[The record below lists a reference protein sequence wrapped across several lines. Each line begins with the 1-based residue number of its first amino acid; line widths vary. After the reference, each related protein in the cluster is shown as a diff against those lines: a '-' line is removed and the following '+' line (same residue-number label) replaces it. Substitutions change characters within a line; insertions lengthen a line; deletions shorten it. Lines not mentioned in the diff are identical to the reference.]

1 MANSL
6 ITLSDKGTKF
16 TTIFNPP
23 ISLKGQPHE
32 MALISLETYY
42 SYPNI
47 NEENNVFKYSSD
59 DGVTWKTITLPK
71 GSYTLGAIQREIKR
85 VMRENGDYDEENET
99 YPISVL
105 GNVNMFQIV
114 LKIDAQYSVNFKVDN
129 SIRSVFG
136 FNSKKY
142 GEGLHKSESIVN
154 ILPVNS
160 IQVHVSNVVGSY
172 TRGTPSSVI
181 YSFFPNVPPG
191 VNIIERPYESKY
203 LPIIPQDIHKIDIEL
218 TDQNGKTLDL
228 RGEEVSVS
236 LHLRAQKRTT

>member
-23 ISLKGQPHE
+23 ISLNGQPHE

-47 NEENNVFKYSSD
+47 NEENNVFKYSLD
-59 DGVTWKTITLPK
+59 DGATWKTITLPK
-71 GSYTLGAIQREIKR
+71 GSYTLGAIQKEIKR
-85 VMRENGDYDEENET
+85 GMRENDDYDEENET

-105 GNVNMFQIV
+105 GNVNTFQIV
-114 LKIDAQYSVNFKVDN
+114 LKIDAQYKVNFRTDN
-129 SIRSVFG
+129 SIRTVFS
-136 FNSKKY
+136 FNSKEY

-191 VNIIERPYESKY
+191 VKIIERPY
-203 LPIIPQDIHKIDIEL
+203 
-218 TDQNGKTLDL
+218 
-228 RGEEVSVS
+228 
-236 LHLRAQKRTT
+236 